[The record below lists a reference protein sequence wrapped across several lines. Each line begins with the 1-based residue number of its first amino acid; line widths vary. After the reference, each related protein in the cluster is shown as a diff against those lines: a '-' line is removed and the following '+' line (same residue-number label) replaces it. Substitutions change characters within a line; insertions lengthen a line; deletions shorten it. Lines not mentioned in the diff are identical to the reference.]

1 MKVEEIRQ
9 LIDSELSERLEGE
22 RARLRDLRMSHA
34 VTPLENTMQLREARR
49 TIARMLTVQSE
60 RARCGVKGTQ
70 E

>member
-22 RARLRDLRMSHA
+22 RARLRDLRMSHS
-34 VTPLENTMQLREARR
+34 VTPLENTMQLREAR
-49 TIARMLTVQSE
+49 TYQLTHHQTHTHSARS
-60 RARCGVKGTQ
+60 GVKGTQ